1 VAIAG
6 FGPTIH
12 AVTVSDAG
20 RSVRL
25 GDAGI
30 HILVQYSD
38 HDHRLI
44 VVVPE
49 GDHAAATVIA
59 QEWERERIA
68 RAS

>member
-1 VAIAG
+1 
-6 FGPTIH
+6 
-12 AVTVSDAG
+12 
-20 RSVRL
+20 VRL

-30 HILVQYSD
+30 RILVQYSD

-49 GDHAAATVIA
+49 DDHAAATVIA
-59 QEWERERIA
+59 QERERIA